1 LPANL
6 SGTVKVLRNGKTVWS
21 GNLLSGEDNMCHSI
35 ENLEHHHFK
44 YRMFRRPGDV
54 HVHFFGASL
63 LSCQDGF
70 RTEPHDVVEIESE
83 PFGRPLRNPLIWSE
97 EEGPVTVRK
106 I

>member
-1 LPANL
+1 
-6 SGTVKVLRNGKTVWS
+6 
-21 GNLLSGEDNMCHSI
+21 
-35 ENLEHHHFK
+35 
-44 YRMFRRPGDV
+44 V

-70 RTEPHDVVEIESE
+70 RTEPNDVVEIESE

>member
-1 LPANL
+1 
-6 SGTVKVLRNGKTVWS
+6 
-21 GNLLSGEDNMCHSI
+21 MCHSI

-70 RTEPHDVVEIESE
+70 RTEPNDVVEIESE